1 MHWRTRLSKAKH
13 SLGNA
18 WNTSMK
24 VLSIADRAHALAV
37 RGYNVVQDRLE
48 PDIRQGVGK
57 ALQTYARQSRRV
69 NAVDTNLRNVGRE
82 VSRAFPEYLGYE

>member
-24 VLSIADRAHALAV
+24 VLSVADRAHALALK
-37 RGYNVVQDRLE
+37 GYNVVQDRLE
-48 PDIRQGVGK
+48 PDTRRAVGG
-57 ALQTYARQSRRV
+57 ALQTYALQSRRL
-69 NAVDTNLRNVGRE
+69 NALDTNLRETGRQVRE
-82 VSRAFPEYLGYE
+82 AFPEYLS